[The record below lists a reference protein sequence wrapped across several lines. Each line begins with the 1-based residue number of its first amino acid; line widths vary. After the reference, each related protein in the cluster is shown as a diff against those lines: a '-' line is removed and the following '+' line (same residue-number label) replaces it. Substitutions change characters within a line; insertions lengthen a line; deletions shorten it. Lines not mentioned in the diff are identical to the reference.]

1 MAVEVVVRVAL
12 EGEVAVVAVAVT
24 GKWRGQGGKRGRR
37 LKQQHASRSRETV
50 GIMTT
55 ESLIRHVKK
64 ACKYPVC
71 TEGNAPLGI
80 ELERF
85 RTEGKKGKTK
95 EK

>member
-1 MAVEVVVRVAL
+1 MVRVAV
-12 EGEVAVVAVAVT
+12 EGEVAVVVVAVT
-24 GKWRGQGGKRGRR
+24 GKWPGQGGKRGRS

-55 ESLIRHVKK
+55 ESLIRHVKI

-71 TEGNAPLGI
+71 TVGNAPLGI
-80 ELERF
+80 ELERCG
-85 RTEGKKGKTK
+85 TEGKTGKTK